1 VDGSVMF
8 HIEQPWESCRCAACG
23 SDDLSSRGQV
33 ERLFRS
39 VPIGKKA
46 VWIRLP
52 IPRVECKS
60 CGVVRQVNV
69 RFADSGKRY
78 THAFARYLL
87 DLSRHMTIQAVAQH
101 LGCHWDTVKEIQREH
116 LQRQYAKPPLKHLRY
131 LAIDEISIGKRSRFL
146 TVVLD
151 LESGRVVFV
160 GKGKGADA
168 LLPFWRRL
176 KASHARIRAVAID
189 MSQAYI
195 QAVEA
200 HLPLAEIVFDHFHI
214 VKLLNDKLSKLRRE
228 LYREATD
235 KLHQDVLKGTRWLLL
250 KHSQNLDE
258 QRDEKQRL
266 QKALELNESLA
277 VAYYLKEDLQ
287 QLWEQPHA
295 TAARNF
301 ATSWYMRA
309 MGSGIRLIQQFARTL
324 AGHLYGILNW
334 FRHPISTG
342 PLEGTNNKI
351 KTMKR
356 QAYGFRDEEF
366 LQLKIYGIHETKYEL
381 VG

>member
-1 VDGSVMF
+1 
-8 HIEQPWESCRCAACG
+8 
-23 SDDLSSRGQV
+23 
-33 ERLFRS
+33 
-39 VPIGKKA
+39 
-46 VWIRLP
+46 
-52 IPRVECKS
+52 
-60 CGVVRQVNV
+60 
-69 RFADSGKRY
+69 
-78 THAFARYLL
+78 
-87 DLSRHMTIQAVAQH
+87 MTIQAVAQH